1 MIMLVVAICFIFMP
15 VNKYALIG
23 YASAGALLFSL
34 FIVYDTQVGACR
46 YSKLRI

>member
-1 MIMLVVAICFIFMP
+1 MILLVVGLALIFMP

-23 YASAGALLFSL
+23 WASAVALIFSL

-46 YSKLRI
+46 NSKARI